1 MSGLGELH
9 SELKRDFRD
18 FLEHDFGAETQSGKY
33 LDQVRTILKNFPVT
47 KSARL
52 DVDLQGA
59 FFITILVFYIS

>member
-1 MSGLGELH
+1 MSGQGELH

-18 FLEHDFGAETQSGKY
+18 FLEHDFGAQTRSGKY
-33 LDQVRTILKNFPVT
+33 VDQVQSILKNFPVT

-59 FFITILVFYIS
+59 YMQRYVIV